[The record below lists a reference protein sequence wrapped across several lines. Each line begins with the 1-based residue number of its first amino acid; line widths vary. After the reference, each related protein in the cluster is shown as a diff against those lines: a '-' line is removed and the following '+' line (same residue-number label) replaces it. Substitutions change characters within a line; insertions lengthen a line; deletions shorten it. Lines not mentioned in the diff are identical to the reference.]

1 MNEDIKIVYRML
13 GLLVAGFLGFGNGT
27 AAELTSGNVNDEL
40 SLPAGFSIEQIAE
53 VKNARAM
60 ALGSGDILFVS
71 AMIPGNIY
79 AVTGFLG
86 KNPEVR
92 VLAEKLS
99 MPTGIAYQ
107 NGDLYVAETTRVLR
121 YADIEANLD
130 NPGEPEVIADDIPG
144 AKLHGWKYIDFGPD
158 GLLYVTVGA
167 PCNVCNEPGTSLIL
181 RMQPDGSGREVYA
194 RGIRNSVGFDW
205 HPDTGTLWF
214 TENGRDGM
222 GDEVPK
228 DELNS
233 APEKGLHFGFPFCHA
248 TNVAEPSAEL
258 AALGSCAASR
268 APALELGPHVAPLGI
283 VFYTGDM
290 FPEEYRNQAFIAE
303 HGSWNRSERI
313 GYRVSLA
320 RFADPETAVSYET
333 FAEGWLQDGEIL
345 GRPVAVTVAPDGSLL
360 VSDDRR
366 GVIYRISYQA
376 D

>member
-79 AVTGFLG
+79 AVTGFSG

>member
-79 AVTGFLG
+79 AVTGFSG

-233 APEKGLHFGFPFCHA
+233 APEKGLHFGFPFCH
-248 TNVAEPSAEL
+248 
-258 AALGSCAASR
+258 
-268 APALELGPHVAPLGI
+268 
-283 VFYTGDM
+283 
-290 FPEEYRNQAFIAE
+290 
-303 HGSWNRSERI
+303 
-313 GYRVSLA
+313 
-320 RFADPETAVSYET
+320 
-333 FAEGWLQDGEIL
+333 
-345 GRPVAVTVAPDGSLL
+345 
-360 VSDDRR
+360 
-366 GVIYRISYQA
+366 
-376 D
+376 

>member
-1 MNEDIKIVYRML
+1 MVYRML

-79 AVTGFLG
+79 AVTGFSG